1 LNINGEDMYKN
12 NRETTDLTE
21 RLICIG
27 KVSKTTTG
35 GRRLA
40 FAALVVV
47 GDGKG
52 RVGFGTGKAK
62 EVGDAR
68 NKALENAKRSM
79 IRVPLKEGRTI
90 HHDCEGK
97 FGCGHVLLRPAAAG
111 TGIIS
116 GGPMRSIF
124 ECLGVQ
130 DVVSKSLGTNN
141 SYGMVLATFEA
152 LKGMNSPRNVADRRL
167 KHVSEIIRRRNMVV
181 AREVSETADQ
191 MAGESIGEDYLEKE
205 HDEAADEMI
214 GQGDYGQKYI
224 EVATGEINT
233 SAISVE
239 GNFESAA
246 EACSTGGGEIA
257 GGESYDGNRL

>member
-1 LNINGEDMYKN
+1 MYKN
-12 NRETTDLTE
+12 NREATDLME
-21 RLICIG
+21 KLICVS

-35 GRRLA
+35 GRRLS

-97 FGCGHVLLRPAAAG
+97 FGRGHVILRPAAAG

-141 SYGMVLATFEA
+141 SYGMILATFEA
-152 LKGMNSPRNVADRRL
+152 LRSTNSPKNVADRRS
-167 KHVSEIIRRRNMVV
+167 KHVSEIIRRRNIV
-181 AREVSETADQ
+181 ARGTPDSETALVDGGHPEENSSVPEVENVYDDGNGTVVPGDEGPDVVFG
-191 MAGESIGEDYLEKE
+191 AGLGGIV
-205 HDEAADEMI
+205 EAAEN
-214 GQGDYGQKYI
+214 GDYGR
-224 EVATGEINT
+224 E
-233 SAISVE
+233 
-239 GNFESAA
+239 
-246 EACSTGGGEIA
+246 
-257 GGESYDGNRL
+257 

>member
-1 LNINGEDMYKN
+1 MYRN
-12 NRETTDLTE
+12 NKEMTDLVE
-21 RLICIG
+21 KLICVG

-35 GRRLA
+35 GRRLS

-79 IRVPLKEGRTI
+79 IRIPLKEGRTI

-97 FGCGHVLLRPAAAG
+97 FGRGHVILRPAAAG

-152 LKGMNSPRNVADRRL
+152 LKGTNSPRNVADRRS
-167 KHVSEIIRRRNMVV
+167 KHVSEIVRRRNVV
-181 AREVSETADQ
+181 AKGTPDPENMPSDELVGGDFPGTEEEHSGTSSLSSGEEDSQKSTDSTNDEGVAGDNFSTTTFGEVDKA
-191 MAGESIGEDYLEKE
+191 
-205 HDEAADEMI
+205 
-214 GQGDYGQKYI
+214 
-224 EVATGEINT
+224 
-233 SAISVE
+233 
-239 GNFESAA
+239 
-246 EACSTGGGEIA
+246 GGGEQ
-257 GGESYDGNRL
+257 GKE

>member
-1 LNINGEDMYKN
+1 
-12 NRETTDLTE
+12 
-21 RLICIG
+21 
-27 KVSKTTTG
+27 
-35 GRRLA
+35 LA

-97 FGCGHVLLRPAAAG
+97 FGCGHVILRPAAAG

-152 LKGMNSPRNVADRRL
+152 LRGTNSPRNVADRRS
-167 KHVSEIIRRRNMVV
+167 KHVSEIVRRRNIV
-181 AREVSETADQ
+181 AKGAPDTESASSDELAGGVDTFRTEDEYGSADAAGYGDTQAETVNTDDNGIVYDGYYVGDSGAHSNE
-191 MAGESIGEDYLEKE
+191 AGG
-205 HDEAADEMI
+205 AAET
-214 GQGDYGQKYI
+214 GDYGDG
-224 EVATGEINT
+224 VDH
-233 SAISVE
+233 
-239 GNFESAA
+239 AA
-246 EACSTGGGEIA
+246 EI
-257 GGESYDGNRL
+257 